1 VTNTAPLPL
10 APPPYRAEALH
21 SWLRRVAAPY
31 RMTPEQLLHAVGVGP
46 YTGPSY
52 TRPHVSLQSALGARD
67 IRNLARIARCD
78 PSRLGL
84 AALRTREWILG
95 RNEWEIACPLCIRAS
110 LDAGS
115 PVYERALWRL
125 GTCTFCTRHRTPL
138 IHIDDLAP
146 VIEDLDR
153 YAETVLALSDLERIV
168 GAQLFEFEREIC
180 RAFRGIAPSHFD
192 GTLTAT
198 GFLLVLRDLTD
209 FTVHQ
214 WRIDGAS
221 GVSSSLDQHSW
232 LQKRNCSSLFRCRS
246 PKRFACDWSNSEMAS
261 LAQIPDPSTR
271 RAALWLVMQVI
282 RAPPTRPVPP
292 MRCISGFLYKMLS
305 LVTGRTPAG
314 HGWRPRRKR
323 GQRPTAHGF
332 GRGFRVPMT
341 ALKVQMTSMK
351 VRNDRFKGYRQLPK
365 PRG

>member
-1 VTNTAPLPL
+1 MTDTAPLPL

-46 YTGPSY
+46 YSGPSY
-52 TRPHVSLQSALGARD
+52 TRPHVSVQSALGAPD

-95 RNEWEIACPLCIRAS
+95 RDEWEIACPLCIRAS
-110 LDAGS
+110 LDAGN

-153 YAETVLALSDLERIV
+153 YAETVLTLSDLERIV

-221 GVSSSLDQHSW
+221 GVSSSLDQYSW
-232 LQKRNCSSLFRCRS
+232 LQKRNCSSLFRCRR
-246 PKRFACDWSNSEMAS
+246 PKRFACDWSNSEVAS

-282 RAPPTRPVPP
+282 RAPPTPRPAHALHL
-292 MRCISGFLYKMLS
+292 GLS
-305 LVTGRTPAG
+305 VQDAFFGDRPHAG
-314 HGWRPRRKR
+314 WPWLAAQAK
-323 GQRPTAHGF
+323 A
-332 GRGFRVPMT
+332 
-341 ALKVQMTSMK
+341 
-351 VRNDRFKGYRQLPK
+351 
-365 PRG
+365 